1 MAAEKIFPRHLKQ
14 RGKEVLF
21 LMSKLSIFGAGSWG
35 TALAHVLSSNG
46 HDICLWCRRSQQA
59 RAITA
64 TGKNPDYL
72 SSVNLSPHIMAT
84 SSLAEAAI
92 FSQRWILAVPS
103 QGVRHLLEELKPLAP
118 QNVKLCNL
126 AKGVEISSGKLL
138 NKVCHEALP
147 GGVYSVLSGPSHA
160 EEVVQGLPTAVS
172 VASTLL
178 EEAFEWQVLIGKEA
192 FRIYTSQDV
201 TGVEIGGAM
210 KNVIAI
216 AAGASSGM
224 SLGDNAKATLITR
237 GLAEILRL
245 GIVLGGNPLTFS
257 GLAGAGDLMV
267 TCYSEHFRNFRL
279 GKAIGEGMKVEEA
292 LASLGQVAE
301 GYYTAKALESHRRR
315 YGVELPISTGVY
327 RVLYEGASPHE
338 VLEEL
343 LLREQKPELSPEMV
357 RKILEKIAKQ
367 LQATP

>member
-1 MAAEKIFPRHLKQ
+1 
-14 RGKEVLF
+14 
-21 LMSKLSIFGAGSWG
+21 MSKISIFGAGSWG

-72 SSVNLSPHIMAT
+72 PFANLSPHIITT

-103 QGVRHLLEELKPLAP
+103 QGIRSLLESLKPLAP

-138 NKVCHEALP
+138 NEVCREALP

-160 EEVVQGLPTAVS
+160 EEVIRGLPTAVS
-172 VASTLL
+172 IASNLL
-178 EEAFEWQVLIGKEA
+178 EEAFEWQVIIGRET
-192 FRIYTSQDV
+192 FRVYTSRDV

-216 AAGASSGM
+216 AAGATHGM
-224 SLGDNAKATLITR
+224 KLGDNAKAALITR

-267 TCYSEHFRNFRL
+267 TCYSEHSRNFRL
-279 GKAIGEGMKVEEA
+279 GKAVGEGMNVEEA

-301 GYYTAKALESHRRR
+301 GYYTAEALENHRRR
-315 YGVELPISTGVY
+315 YGVDLPICTAVY
-327 RVLYEGASPHE
+327 KVLYEQASPHE
-338 VLEEL
+338 ILEEI
-343 LLREQKPELSPEMV
+343 LLREQKPELSAEMV
-357 RKILEKIAKQ
+357 KKILEKITKQ
-367 LQATP
+367 LQAIE

>member
-1 MAAEKIFPRHLKQ
+1 
-14 RGKEVLF
+14 
-21 LMSKLSIFGAGSWG
+21 MSKISIFGAGSWG

-72 SSVNLSPHIMAT
+72 SFAELSPHIITT

-103 QGVRHLLEELKPLAP
+103 QGVRSLLENLKPLAP

-126 AKGVEISSGKLL
+126 AKGIEISSGKLL
-138 NKVCHEALP
+138 NEVCHEALP

-160 EEVVQGLPTAVS
+160 EEVVQGLPTAVA

-178 EEAFEWQVLIGKEA
+178 EEAFEWQILIGRET
-192 FRIYTSQDV
+192 FRVYTSRDV
-201 TGVEIGGAM
+201 AGVEIGGAM

-216 AAGASSGM
+216 AAGATHGM
-224 SLGDNAKATLITR
+224 KLGDNAKAALVTR
-237 GLAEILRL
+237 GLAEMLRL

-267 TCYSEHFRNFRL
+267 TCYSEHSRNFRL
-279 GKAIGEGMKVEEA
+279 GKAVGEGVRVEEA

-301 GYYTAKALESHRRR
+301 GYYTVKALESHRRR
-315 YGVELPISTGVY
+315 YGVDLPISTAVY
-327 RVLYEGASPHE
+327 KVLHEGASPRE
-338 VLEEL
+338 ILEEI

-357 RKILEKIAKQ
+357 KKILKKITKQ
-367 LQATP
+367 LEAMS